1 MPRSRARAFLFVAP
15 AALILA
21 AAAACGSSGSPTA
34 TTTTTMPAT
43 SSSPSAGSSSAGRTS
58 SASSAALAVTTNSS
72 LGQIVTTGS
81 GVTVYRYDADT
92 NNPSKSNCNAGCD
105 SAWPPV
111 LVTGS
116 GTPTVTGVSSSLVG
130 EVTRTDGSKQL
141 TLAGWPLYTY
151 TGDSGAGSAMGQ
163 GIGGTWWAVTPAG
176 AKAATTT
183 SSTTTTSGGG
193 GGNY

>member
-1 MPRSRARAFLFVAP
+1 MPRSRARAFLFAAP

-34 TTTTTMPAT
+34 ATTTTTPAT
-43 SSSPSAGSSSAGRTS
+43 SGSSSSAGGSS
-58 SASSAALAVTTNSS
+58 SASSAALEVTTNSS

-92 NNPSKSNCNAGCD
+92 NNPSKSNCNAGCV

-130 EVTRTDGSKQL
+130 EVTRSDGTKQL

-151 TGDSGAGSAMGQ
+151 TGDSGAGSATGQ

-176 AKAATTT
+176 AKAGTTTTTT
-183 SSTTTTSGGG
+183 SSMTTSGGG